1 MQGMASI
8 WNSGD
13 GKLWRRGPGQH
24 QKQQSSGLQ
33 EHLFWAAFDGMP
45 TYRSRISLPAR
56 KVYQPGLL
64 LLDQV
69 QLQLQLQRNAG
80 PRHRQTAWVSAH
92 TDPTKQVVIS
102 LA

>member
-1 MQGMASI
+1 MENCGGA
-8 WNSGD
+8 
-13 GKLWRRGPGQH
+13 
-24 QKQQSSGLQ
+24 QQSSGLH

-45 TYRSRISLPAR
+45 TNRSRIYLPAR

-64 LLDQV
+64 LLDQ
-69 QLQLQLQRNAG
+69 LQPQLQRNAG